1 MRIII
6 IPFFAFAAMCCT
18 ARVDQISPCLV
29 SADTVH
35 YFTHVYPI
43 IDRTCALPACHVS
56 GSENG
61 NFKIATEVMSAAKSG
76 RLEFMI
82 VTKQMPAGT
91 TRGKSILTDCEIT
104 IIRAWIHRGAP
115 LN

>member
-6 IPFFAFAAMCCT
+6 IFFFALMTMCCT
-18 ARVDQISPCLV
+18 AHVDQISPCVVL
-29 SADTVH
+29 ADTVH
-35 YFTHVYPI
+35 YFTDVYPI
-43 IDRTCALPACHVS
+43 LDRTCALPTCHIA
-56 GSENG
+56 GSEHG
-61 NFKIATEVMSAAKSG
+61 NFKSASEVISAAKSG